1 MLSFPRLSA
10 LPARRC
16 RTTAFHETPLASAAR
31 CHRQWHSTLA
41 ASNCGG
47 IAAAPAAR
55 RADPCLATSSSS
67 TQALSSHS
75 CPTAAV
81 LVDASDSALV
91 TLPYCLAGV
100 QEKVRAHLRSLL
112 VQRLL
117 APLLTESLAN
127 FFGEQDSEGSSDT
140 HPDRSGDAAAMTSA
154 VVHSVTQSPSALRY
168 LAFSHQHP
176 QLRHPSW
183 APLWAASPSSNTPL
197 SAAPRTSHAEPYAE
211 IRADAKRPDEAAPDA
226 FDVHVTLV
234 DQDAAE
240 ALVRPCLGE
249 LAPLLGCRACGSFRA
264 VTTAARNAV
273 SAAFSP
279 STKAEAPPAQL
290 SAPSPSLPPS
300 LPVVTYWECCR
311 VDSYIPSYV
320 QVQAAVRH
328 LLLRR
333 RPTADYTANA
343 WPAAA
348 AALMS
353 APQLPRARPLALVA
367 VVVPDH
373 LTALYSEFV
382 DMLERES
389 GQWMQHQQHQR
400 RGATCG
406 GPVHLLLFNSKGLA
420 REYAVV

>member
-1 MLSFPRLSA
+1 MLNFSRLGA
-10 LPARRC
+10 LPARRR
-16 RTTAFHETPLASAAR
+16 RTTALHETLLASAAR

-67 TQALSSHS
+67 AQALSSHS

-81 LVDASDSALV
+81 LVDTSDSALV
-91 TLPYCLAGV
+91 TLPYCLAVV

-117 APLLTESLAN
+117 APLLTESLADL
-127 FFGEQDSEGSSDT
+127 FGEPDSEGSSDT
-140 HPDRSGDAAAMTSA
+140 HPYRSGDAAAMTSA
-154 VVHSVTQSPSALRY
+154 VVHSVTQAPSALRY

-183 APLWAASPSSNTPL
+183 TPLWAASPSSNTPL
-197 SAAPRTSHAEPYAE
+197 SAAPCTPHADPYAE
-211 IRADAKRPDEAAPDA
+211 IRTDAKRPDEAAVDA

-234 DQDAAE
+234 EQEAAE

-249 LAPLLGCRACGSFRA
+249 VAPLLGCRACGSFRA
-264 VTTAARNAV
+264 VTTAAHNV
-273 SAAFSP
+273 ISAAFSP
-279 STKAEAPPAQL
+279 STKVGAPSAQPAAL
-290 SAPSPSLPPS
+290 SPSLPPS

-333 RPTADYTANA
+333 RPTADYTATA
-343 WPAAA
+343 WSAVASA
-348 AALMS
+348 FMS
-353 APQLPRARPLALVA
+353 APRLPPARPLALVA

-373 LTALYSEFV
+373 LTALYSEFA
-382 DMLERES
+382 DMLERE
-389 GQWMQHQQHQR
+389 GGHMMQQQQR

-420 REYAVV
+420 REYAAV